1 MGGRGVGAEVWG
13 QGCGGRGV
21 GDRGMGGR
29 VLGGRGVGGRGKEGG
44 VGRVRGEEAEGVGR
58 QGAQNLGVS
67 FSKGEVERG
76 TVRGNT
82 DVRERS

>member
-1 MGGRGVGAEVWG
+1 MGDRCV
-13 QGCGGRGV
+13 GGRGV

-29 VLGGRGVGGRGKEGG
+29 VLGGRGVGGRG
-44 VGRVRGEEAEGVGR
+44 VGAEVRRVRLEGSEVRRRKEWGGE
-58 QGAQNLGVS
+58 GAQNLGVS